1 MTNCIGRLHTKLMSA
16 NHQLWVQPS
25 CLWCL
30 PHSVSA
36 LERDIFVDGSTVSHH
51 PFPSAL
57 SLLHGRDFL
66 PLWSVN
72 DGLQRVPV
80 DTNGGKEKPLYPKK
94 SAMWLC
100 FSETDAVLFVARMR
114 KANMKFSQNTS
125 VEVKISC
132 VRVLIKTCH
141 TLHSLSGGFL
151 FPWCRHLV
159 QQHLVYILVAPH
171 THTHT
176 AAHQTSFASS
186 CLWSCSLN
194 WANAG

>member
-1 MTNCIGRLHTKLMSA
+1 MFATFSKCVGKRYFCGWQYSVTSSISICAIPAPRKGFSSTLKRER
-16 NHQLWVQPS
+16 WVTACS
-25 CLWCL
+25 CQYKWW
-30 PHSVSA
+30 
-36 LERDIFVDGSTVSHH
+36 ERKTTD
-51 PFPSAL
+51 
-57 SLLHGRDFL
+57 
-66 PLWSVN
+66 
-72 DGLQRVPV
+72 
-80 DTNGGKEKPLYPKK
+80 PKK

-151 FPWCRHLV
+151 FRWCRHLV
-159 QQHLVYILVAPH
+159 QQHLVYILVAP
-171 THTHT
+171 HTHT

-194 WANAG
+194 WDNAG

>member
-1 MTNCIGRLHTKLMSA
+1 MFATFSKCVGKRYFCGWQYSVTSSISICAIPAPRKGFSSTLKRER
-16 NHQLWVQPS
+16 WVTACS
-25 CLWCL
+25 CQYKWW
-30 PHSVSA
+30 
-36 LERDIFVDGSTVSHH
+36 ERKTTVPERECDVTMFFGDGCCVVRG
-51 PFPSAL
+51 
-57 SLLHGRDFL
+57 SL
-66 PLWSVN
+66 
-72 DGLQRVPV
+72 
-80 DTNGGKEKPLYPKK
+80 
-94 SAMWLC
+94 
-100 FSETDAVLFVARMR
+100 R

-151 FPWCRHLV
+151 FRWCRHLV
-159 QQHLVYILVAPH
+159 QQHLVYILVAP
-171 THTHT
+171 HTHT